1 MTLSSRSVP
10 APEHGRVVE
19 RSGEYNRL
27 AEPGWADPLDSSFSE
42 VNGGRWNPPG
52 SFPVLY
58 LNDTI
63 TTARLQVLHK
73 LRGLPYG
80 PEDLNPDQQHDLVAV
95 QVPRDSYLDCVSDQG
110 LAELELPATWPR
122 HRNRRPVTHAT
133 CQPIGLQAHEDGLP
147 GIACRS
153 AAAGAAPANEELA
166 FFDRPRR
173 RPRLVSRTPFERW
186 WWEARPG
193 PTKSVT

>member
-1 MTLSSRSVP
+1 MTLPSRSVP
-10 APEHGRVVE
+10 APEHGRVIE

-27 AEPGWADPLDSSFSE
+27 AEPGWADPLDSSYSE
-42 VNGGRWNPPG
+42 VNGGRWNPPD

-95 QVPRDSYLDCVSDQG
+95 QVPRASYLDCVSDQG
-110 LAELELPATWPR
+110 LADLELPAT
-122 HRNRRPVTHAT
+122 
-133 CQPIGLQAHEDGLP
+133 
-147 GIACRS
+147 
-153 AAAGAAPANEELA
+153 
-166 FFDRPRR
+166 
-173 RPRLVSRTPFERW
+173 
-186 WWEARPG
+186 
-193 PTKSVT
+193 